1 VAGSSRGRSFPSQ
14 KRIFSVKMNLTRFF
28 YKRNIF
34 LKKQNP
40 KTLVEAAC
48 RESSRTTVVE
58 FTVLSDP

>member
-1 VAGSSRGRSFPSQ
+1 
-14 KRIFSVKMNLTRFF
+14 MNLTRFF